1 MRADELQHTVRD
13 TVPDALERGQTST
26 VRAELYVDGVLTA
39 PDSGAVTV
47 YEPDGE
53 ELATGS
59 VTVSDSVATFGV
71 AVAADAQLAAQ
82 YRVEW
87 SLVVGS
93 ETYRHRTR
101 AEVVRRRLVCPVSVI
116 DLYRVAPQ
124 LDSSATDSVSR
135 FTVSDYADFIREA
148 WLWCLVQLR
157 QSGRRPDVV
166 SGADALREATLHK
179 ALSMVYG
186 AMLLAGAE
194 RFAELHNMHDDKAA
208 RAFRMARIEYA
219 PDDDATARRDR
230 PGRPSSLWLMGT

>member
-13 TVPDALERGQTST
+13 TVPDSLERGQTST
-26 VRAELYVDGVLTA
+26 VRAELYLDGVLTA
-39 PDSGAVTV
+39 PSSGTVTV
-47 YEPDGE
+47 FEPDGD

-59 VTVSDSVATFGV
+59 ITVTDSVATFAV
-71 AVAADAQLAAQ
+71 AVASTAQLGTQ

-93 ETYRHRTR
+93 ATYRHRTR
-101 AEVVRRRLVCPVSVI
+101 AEVVRRRLVCPISVI

-148 WLWCLVQLR
+148 WLWVLIQLR
-157 QSGRRPDVV
+157 SSGRRPDVV
-166 SGADALREATLHK
+166 SGADSLRETTLHK
-179 ALSMVYG
+179 SLSMVYG

-194 RFAELHNMHDDKAA
+194 RFRELHDLHDDKAS

-219 PDDDATARRDR
+219 PDDDDIARRTR